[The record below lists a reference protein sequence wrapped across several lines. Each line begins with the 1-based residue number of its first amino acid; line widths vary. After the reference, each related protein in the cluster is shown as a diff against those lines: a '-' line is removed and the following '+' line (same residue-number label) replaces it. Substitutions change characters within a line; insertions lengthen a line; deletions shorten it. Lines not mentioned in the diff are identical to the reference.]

1 MSEEHLQRE
10 SHNLPTVLVVM
21 STIIVGIISAILFWN
36 LSWNAPLTT
45 AVPET
50 IFGIGPIAPGGSVEQ
65 TFEGETS
72 YLTGLEIFLH
82 TEPEKDSPVLLL
94 PESRLDPVE
103 GQRVQV
109 PLIMRL
115 YEHDVLLRQGQL
127 FGDVHGGVSTIRWD
141 FEPIKQTDDRLFRLQ
156 IVVGDDAE
164 VPIYVM
170 ASLTDRLPGGAIT
183 NGLPTGDH
191 IDVGILPW
199 RAIKRT
205 DVLLISAMNFPGTLP
220 DEGSPIGLP
229 AMLVAI
235 AALSIFIGYPA
246 TRLIPSHTNRM
257 TKSLFFLAFGLA
269 ITIFILLIRLMNG
282 TSQVLPEQTPKFWSD
297 WLQIALIVGVGMWLA
312 LSRSVGIARWLVMGS
327 RLINVLRSRDWS
339 YQEISVTNLQEALL
353 STRLPS
359 GFVQT
364 ITHLY
369 QGVLRIYATF
379 LYETAALIRYTYHGY
394 RSARQAFGGA
404 LEFLLAILV
413 FCAIGLTLMALMI
426 NILDGPDPKLVQI
439 QSWRP
444 VGNPPEGNLNI
455 MSHTSTIRPPKQ
467 ALIAWIIVALVA
479 LSLRVVKQISGRST

>member
-10 SHNLPTVLVVM
+10 SHNLPTVLVVT

-94 PESRLDPVE
+94 PESRLDSVE

-220 DEGSPIGLP
+220 DEGPPIGLP

-246 TRLIPSHTNRM
+246 TRLIPSHTNRI
-257 TKSLFFLAFGLA
+257 TKSLFFLAFGLTV
-269 ITIFILLIRLMNG
+269 TIFILLIR
-282 TSQVLPEQTPKFWSD
+282 
-297 WLQIALIVGVGMWLA
+297 
-312 LSRSVGIARWLVMGS
+312 
-327 RLINVLRSRDWS
+327 
-339 YQEISVTNLQEALL
+339 
-353 STRLPS
+353 
-359 GFVQT
+359 
-364 ITHLY
+364 
-369 QGVLRIYATF
+369 
-379 LYETAALIRYTYHGY
+379 
-394 RSARQAFGGA
+394 
-404 LEFLLAILV
+404 
-413 FCAIGLTLMALMI
+413 
-426 NILDGPDPKLVQI
+426 
-439 QSWRP
+439 
-444 VGNPPEGNLNI
+444 
-455 MSHTSTIRPPKQ
+455 
-467 ALIAWIIVALVA
+467 
-479 LSLRVVKQISGRST
+479 